1 MQKYNKKRV
10 ILVLKGVVPVPLNF
24 HFYVIPHLASPI
36 HLLHPFPRRPISQNT
51 EPDTVSVLSSGNES
65 AFVVLSWTL
74 WVWTGVVESALVVFS
89 LLWADLV
96 MVDASSFSYFSVAIR
111 ITSHETSSHLGR
123 LDWHDPFSVRR
134 SCSWE
139 YRAVFYTFSPRAHLC
154 SLCAVA
160 LDAACSRSDRTL
172 WNRNATPSPPQFCHR
187 YYKSWRQKKN
197 VSEG

>member
-89 LLWADLV
+89 LLRGGPSDGWHFLIFLFFSCNTYHQSRDFFPSWASGLTRPLFCPAV
-96 MVDASSFSYFSVAIR
+96 VQLRVSGRVLHVLSSG
-111 ITSHETSSHLGR
+111 TSMQTLCCR
-123 LDWHDPFSVRR
+123 VRR
-134 SCSWE
+134 S
-139 YRAVFYTFSPRAHLC
+139 VL
-154 SLCAVA
+154 
-160 LDAACSRSDRTL
+160 
-172 WNRNATPSPPQFCHR
+172 
-187 YYKSWRQKKN
+187 KKRPHS
-197 VSEG
+197 VKP